1 MYLGCERYFRIVYD
15 ILEEIFV
22 FFFFQ
27 EIDLEV
33 NIKIYRFSY
42 MKTYYYFVHNTLF
55 IQQKLEIRI
64 KVKESKR
71 GTQKEAAI
79 VSNKNQRVT

>member
-1 MYLGCERYFRIVYD
+1 MKDTIESFMIYLKKYLF
-15 ILEEIFV
+15 

-42 MKTYYYFVHNTLF
+42 METYYYLVHNTLF
-55 IQQKLEIRI
+55 IRQKLEIRI

-79 VSNKNQRVT
+79 MSNKNQRVT